1 MKIISC
7 DCIWRVAAAASLFLL
22 EIKYIFWSFFRSCFF
37 KYLRRRRKKCIKKNM
52 AADKW
57 PHESTRPF
65 VIENI
70 CGTTKKVLP
79 PSDLPSRMLNLSTK
93 SSSQLSRHRPR
104 HLLKQN
110 KKNFVFKEQFL
121 DIYYIV
127 FFFFSG
133 AIITGY
139 FFLDTFGRILKKMC
153 CR

>member
-1 MKIISC
+1 
-7 DCIWRVAAAASLFLL
+7 
-22 EIKYIFWSFFRSCFF
+22 
-37 KYLRRRRKKCIKKNM
+37 M

-93 SSSQLSRHRPR
+93 SSSPLSRHRPR

-127 FFFFSG
+127 C
-133 AIITGY
+133 
-139 FFLDTFGRILKKMC
+139 FFLAVPLSQAIFFGHIW
-153 CR
+153 